1 MAAQVV
7 VENAIDNYKKQ
18 QYALAQTQF
27 QLAVELNPVLRFE
40 GFGFGKL
47 LVTANGIGGR
57 LFVDNEFKTELKPN
71 EPFESPVMPAG
82 THKLRLEPGAAG
94 FTVVEK
100 EVNLE
105 SNGRVPVI
113 LSPQPARPGAG
124 SVDAQPKLQTATIE
138 PRVLLD
144 LETGN
149 QIGAGADLMWIEINQ
164 IRHLIPQRRARVALL
179 SPSSVFELITLDQL
193 RRVSYTEGAIG
204 AKDQPLRAGMI
215 IAVQTADG
223 SFAKLRIDS
232 VGTSLAIR
240 WIVYP

>member
-1 MAAQVV
+1 M
-7 VENAIDNYKKQ
+7 
-18 QYALAQTQF
+18 
-27 QLAVELNPVLRFE
+27 
-40 GFGFGKL
+40 
-47 LVTANGIGGR
+47 
-57 LFVDNEFKTELKPN
+57 
-71 EPFESPVMPAG
+71 
-82 THKLRLEPGAAG
+82 
-94 FTVVEK
+94 
-100 EVNLE
+100 
-105 SNGRVPVI
+105 
-113 LSPQPARPGAG
+113 
-124 SVDAQPKLQTATIE
+124 DAQRKLQTATIK

-179 SPSSVFELITLDQL
+179 PPSGVFELITLDQL
-193 RRVSYTEGAIG
+193 LRVSYTEGAIG

-232 VGTSLAIR
+232 VGTSLAFR